1 MLARFLL
8 CIVLVGALTAL
19 RAQAADE
26 APSKAAGT
34 HGAAGSKVEGGHE
47 GEAGQ
52 GGHEKAKG
60 PLDFKADLAIWT
72 FVVFAIL
79 FAVLYKFAWGPISEA
94 LDKREHGIA
103 ENIAVAERANTEG
116 KRLLGEYEAKMAK
129 CQDEVRAILDE
140 ARRDAEHTQQEILA
154 KARAEAEA
162 EVVRGRREIEIAA
175 NAALVELATA
185 SSNLAVELAGK
196 VLRAQ
201 VLASDHSRLIDEAL
215 ASFNQRGPSRN

>member
-26 APSKAAGT
+26 APSKAAAT
-34 HGAAGSKVEGGHE
+34 HVAAASKVEGGHE

-52 GGHEKAKG
+52 GEHEKAKG

-94 LDKREHGIA
+94 LDKREHSIA
-103 ENIAVAERANTEG
+103 ENIAVAERANAEG

-140 ARRDAEHTQQEILA
+140 ARRDAEYTQQEILA

-201 VLASDHSRLIDEAL
+201 ILASDHSRLIDEAL
-215 ASFNQRGPSRN
+215 ASFSQRGPSRN